1 MTLLNANECF
11 LICIL
16 ILYAL
21 WLIMTHDI
29 YVLENIANGMLM
41 NSDYNTG
48 YKCSDLQLFVYGK

>member
-1 MTLLNANECF
+1 MFFDLHINFAC
-11 LICIL
+11 
-16 ILYAL
+16 
-21 WLIMTHDI
+21 IMTHDI

>member
-1 MTLLNANECF
+1 
-11 LICIL
+11 
-16 ILYAL
+16 
-21 WLIMTHDI
+21 MTHDI